1 MKTLC
6 GSLDE
11 EVTQMAVRI
20 HNEGKREGRSEALE
34 EVEQQRLAFNQIQA
48 ELMADI
54 LKRMENMQ
62 HRLSSVK
69 LVVCGEVLEEVEQQR
84 LAFNQIQAEMADNIK
99 MMHRLSSVKLV
110 VCGEALKGS
119 SQLPG
124 PITMHESIMVR
135 QLSSVTRQSS
145 GDSFTSPKEETA
157 GRKKPGTESSSVEPV
172 SPTSTC
178 SRDTLFNSADEM
190 KTVPLLNASSRQ
202 GSSQSSSDEERR
214 CRTNGL
220 ELHPRKMLASRKKKG
235 KK

>member
-20 HNEGKREGRSEALE
+20 HNEGKREGRSKALE

-54 LKRMENMQ
+54 LKRMENTQ

-69 LVVCGEVLEEVEQQR
+69 PVVCGEVLEEEQQR
-84 LAFNQIQAEMADNIK
+84 LAFNQIQAEMADIIK
-99 MMHRLSSVKLV
+99 MMHRLSSVKPV
-110 VCGEALKGS
+110 VWGEALKGS

-124 PITMHESIMVR
+124 PITMHESIGVR